1 MDNYFLAVS
10 STKVVPMD
18 VPSISP
24 RLARLYCPHAF
35 PVALVSMRDESRTGR
50 LRMCAS
56 ATSDG
61 AVAANVTSFQRSLPP
76 PTLQFVNRIPKLV
89 ASPVDWLRI
98 ESFEAA
104 VHDVDPARPRV
115 WILPRSP
122 NASYLDSK
130 SGCSG
135 RFDIAAS
142 VILNVE
148 MCELK
153 LDFYPSTG
161 RFKKKK
167 LF

>member
-1 MDNYFLAVS
+1 MSTQCSAV
-10 STKVVPMD
+10 VHE
-18 VPSISP
+18 IS
-24 RLARLYCPHAF
+24 L
-35 PVALVSMRDESRTGR
+35 
-50 LRMCAS
+50 S